1 MAFDLEK
8 FNKQVYTTMTE
19 TVDQDI
25 AKFNEASGY
34 AIELVNEPSQGD
46 FSIKASFKQISGL
59 VRRRNVNSQDTVQ
72 ATRLKQLLE
81 VAVKVAA
88 GTPPVEFEKAQ
99 YEWVKQNP
107 ALAALTIGEQLAK
120 ARLADMLNAAL
131 SCAVAALTNNKD
143 VVTDLSTEKASFR
156 ALNKAA
162 SKFGDRSNSL
172 RAWAMH
178 SSVVHALYDNAL
190 TNGEHLFSYDSV
202 NVSRDPFGKL
212 LVVTDS
218 DALIKSQEDGTYNVI
233 GLVEQA
239 IAVADNNDFNA
250 ELVATTGKE
259 NIQYTYQA
267 EWSYNAGILGYSWD
281 TTKGASPTDAAL
293 ATPENWKKHATSN
306 KDTAG
311 VLLIVADALEDS
323 GLDGGLG
330 D

>member
-1 MAFDLEK
+1 MTFDLEK

-46 FSIKASFKQISGL
+46 FSIKTSFKQIANL
-59 VRRRNVNSQDTVQ
+59 VRRRDVNGQGTVQ

-131 SCAVAALTNNKD
+131 SCAVAALSNNTE
-143 VVTDLSTEKASFR
+143 VTTDLSSEKASFK
-156 ALNKAA
+156 ALNKGA
-162 SKFGDRSNSL
+162 SKFGDRSNAI
-172 RAWAMH
+172 RAWVMH
-178 SSVVHALYDNAL
+178 SSVTHALYDNAL
-190 TNGEHLFSYDSV
+190 TNGENLFSYDSV

-218 DALIKSQEDGTYNVI
+218 NSLIKEEGVYNVI

-239 IAVADNNDFNA
+239 IAVADNADFNA
-250 ELVATTGKE
+250 ELVVQTGFE
-259 NIQYTYQA
+259 NIRYTYQA
-267 EWSYNAGILGYSWD
+267 EWSYNVGILGYSWD
-281 TTKGASPTDAAL
+281 TTKGASPTNVAL
-293 ATPENWKKHATSN
+293 ASPENWKKHATSN

-311 VLLIVADALEDS
+311 VLLIIGDS
-323 GLDGGLG
+323 DTSDGGEG
-330 D
+330 GEGK

>member
-1 MAFDLEK
+1 MPFDLEK

-46 FSIKASFKQISGL
+46 FSIKASFKQIANL
-59 VRRRNVNSQDTVQ
+59 VRRRDVNGQGTVQ

-131 SCAVAALTNNKD
+131 SCAVAALSNNTE
-143 VVTDLSTEKASFR
+143 VTTDLSSEKASFK
-156 ALNKAA
+156 ALNKGA
-162 SKFGDRSNSL
+162 SKFGDRSSAI
-172 RAWAMH
+172 RAWVMH
-178 SSVVHALYDNAL
+178 SSVTHALYDNAL
-190 TNGEHLFSYDSV
+190 TNGENLFSYDSV

-218 DALIKSQEDGTYNVI
+218 NSLIKEEGVYNVI

-239 IAVADNNDFNA
+239 IAVADNADFNA
-250 ELVATTGKE
+250 ELVVQTGFE
-259 NIQYTYQA
+259 NIRYTYQA
-267 EWSYNAGILGYSWD
+267 EWSYNVGILGYSWD
-281 TTKGASPTDAAL
+281 TTKGASPTNVAL
-293 ATPENWKKHATSN
+293 ASPANWKKHATSN

-311 VLLIVADALEDS
+311 VLLIIGDATDDT